1 MKFSWIPFPGH
12 GGESSQ
18 HKTKAAAAATAGLTR
33 RPLHFD
39 VTELGAAAAAAEAGK
54 PLPVLGCCVTSS
66 GGHLQAAWSDDG
78 DDERVPAEKQVGE
91 LA

>member
-1 MKFSWIPFPGH
+1 MLFPGH

-33 RPLHFD
+33 RPRHFD
-39 VTELGAAAAAAEAGK
+39 VTELGAAAAAAETGK
-54 PLPVLGCCVTSS
+54 PLPVLGCDAIHS
-66 GGHLQAAWSDDG
+66 GGHLQTAWSDDG
-78 DDERVPAEKQVGE
+78 DDERVPTEKQVSD